1 MGMAKIPRRDIMGK
15 NYMAREKKKKKKKKR
30 NKMTISKDNKKR
42 KILSL
47 LKLKDIKFVFIGD
60 MEHYNPLL
68 NSKTKHENH
77 KSAEK

>member
-1 MGMAKIPRRDIMGK
+1 MKGHHGQKLHG
-15 NYMAREKKKKKKKKR
+15 KKKTKQNKTKK
-30 NKMTISKDNKKR
+30 NEMTISKDNKKR

>member
-1 MGMAKIPRRDIMGK
+1 MGMVKIPQRTSWAKITWQR
-15 NYMAREKKKKKKKKR
+15 KKKKKIIDE
-30 NKMTISKDNKKR
+30 MTISKDNKKR

-60 MEHYNPLL
+60 MEHSNPLL

-77 KSAEK
+77 KSAKK